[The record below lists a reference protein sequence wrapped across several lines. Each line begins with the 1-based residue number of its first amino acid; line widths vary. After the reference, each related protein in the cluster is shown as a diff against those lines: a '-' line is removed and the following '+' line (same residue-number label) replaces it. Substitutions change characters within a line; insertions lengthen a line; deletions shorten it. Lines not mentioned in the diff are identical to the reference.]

1 MYHKADSASSFLVW
15 VSPSWKLPATWN
27 CPMVG
32 RAGSSCARDTCPLS
46 SLLVSGG
53 SEEPAITSFWQ
64 VVSSGRGYCW
74 TKGPVGTLARHG
86 PASSAGLS
94 SELRS
99 VLTMM
104 LEPDPQLRATAEA
117 LLALPML
124 RQPRPWNVVWYM
136 AAEALSRGWALWQV
150 SLHGAGLSYLVS

>member
-1 MYHKADSASSFLVW
+1 
-15 VSPSWKLPATWN
+15 
-27 CPMVG
+27 MVG

-64 VVSSGRGYCW
+64 VVSSGRGYRW

-150 SLHGAGLSYLVS
+150 SLRGAGLSYMVS

>member
-1 MYHKADSASSFLVW
+1 MRGSASW
-15 VSPSWKLPATWN
+15 
-27 CPMVG
+27 
-32 RAGSSCARDTCPLS
+32 
-46 SLLVSGG
+46 
-53 SEEPAITSFWQ
+53 
-64 VVSSGRGYCW
+64 
-74 TKGPVGTLARHG
+74 
-86 PASSAGLS
+86 AGLS

-124 RQPRPWNVVWYM
+124 RQPRPWNVLWYM

-150 SLHGAGLSYLVS
+150 SLYDAGLCHLFLAQGTQPVSQGSILNLLYRPGCP

>member
-1 MYHKADSASSFLVW
+1 
-15 VSPSWKLPATWN
+15 
-27 CPMVG
+27 MVG